1 MTGNTKNEPYSVRAL
16 YEVIKLNLLMRDKDL
31 VHFIRTMNDNI
42 LEDFEK
48 IKKTT
53 NINLNDIIKYY
64 ENYTIV
70 FMMVRAIM
78 QEANISYYQEK
89 TREITNYFLTDEL
102 HKKLE
107 KPSKSVYDDED

>member
-1 MTGNTKNEPYSVRAL
+1 MTGNTKNETYSVRAL

-48 IKKTT
+48 VKKTA

-78 QEANISYYQEK
+78 QEANISSYQEK
-89 TREITNYFLTDEL
+89 TREITNYLLTDEL
-102 HKKLE
+102 HKKSE

>member
-1 MTGNTKNEPYSVRAL
+1 MTGTTKNETYSVRAL
-16 YEVIKLNLLMRDKDL
+16 YEVIKLNLLMRDRDL

-48 IKKTT
+48 IKKNT

-78 QEANISYYQEK
+78 QESNISSYQEK
-89 TREITNYFLTDEL
+89 AREITNYFLTDEL
-102 HKKLE
+102 YKKSE
-107 KPSKSVYDDED
+107 KPTKSVYDDED

>member
-1 MTGNTKNEPYSVRAL
+1 MSTGYTVRAL
-16 YEVIKLNLLMRDKDL
+16 YEVIKLNLLLKDKTL

-42 LEDFEK
+42 LEEFEK
-48 IKKTT
+48 LQK
-53 NINLNDIIKYY
+53 NITLPLNDIMKHY

-78 QEANISYYQEK
+78 QEANISEYQEK
-89 TREITNYFLTDEL
+89 TREITNYLLKDEL
-102 HKKLE
+102 HKKSE